1 MSSLL
6 LSFVFVFGNSI
17 KSIYEAVV
25 FLFVVRPF
33 DVGDAVLLGPAQDWC
48 NVRAMLSQSCLV
60 TSHSVMEEGASISS
74 VLPLAATACSI
85 IHPLYAILTL
95 PCMPDLRVA

>member
-1 MSSLL
+1 MHQGTIHGVFLPVQVNLTRTWVTVSSLL

-48 NVRAMLSQSCLV
+48 NVRAMISHCCCA
-60 TSHSVMEEGASISS
+60 TSDEIMRW
-74 VLPLAATACSI
+74 LK
-85 IHPLYAILTL
+85 Y
-95 PCMPDLRVA
+95 

>member
-1 MSSLL
+1 MAYVQVNLTRTWVTVSSLL

-25 FLFVVRPF
+25 YLFVVRPF

-48 NVRAMLSQSCLV
+48 NVRPLLMAFIHVKCKLIQCTAPVHL
-60 TSHSVMEEGASISS
+60 HCQ
-74 VLPLAATACSI
+74 VLC
-85 IHPLYAILTL
+85 
-95 PCMPDLRVA
+95 